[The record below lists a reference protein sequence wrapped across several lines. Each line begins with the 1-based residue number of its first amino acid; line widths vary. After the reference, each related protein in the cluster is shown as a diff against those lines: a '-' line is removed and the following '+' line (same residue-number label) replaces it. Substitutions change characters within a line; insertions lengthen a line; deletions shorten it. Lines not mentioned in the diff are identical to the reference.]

1 MIMIQDSLLTLLTKD
16 EDRLMDSL
24 WGFDCWVLA
33 WVFFFY
39 PSHSSVSTGPTVL
52 QKKLLNSCCL
62 SSLCLSDIYLLPMLQ
77 S

>member
-33 WVFFFY
+33 WVFFF
-39 PSHSSVSTGPTVL
+39 T
-52 QKKLLNSCCL
+52 LLTH
-62 SSLCLSDIYLLPMLQ
+62 LCLQDLRFFRRNC
-77 S
+77 